1 MGSGP
6 NYLFF
11 RPYHLCHYE
20 TPLTIA
26 EVILDGEPLI
36 APIGAPIADVVTI
49 AKKDL
54 SAGEVIDGL
63 GGYAIYGEID
73 IVENARGLLP
83 VGLTEG
89 VTITKSIAKGEP
101 IPMDAVELDDN
112 SLLMRL
118 RRDQGNIS

>member
-20 TPLTIA
+20 TPLTVA
-26 EVILDGEPLI
+26 EVILDDEPLI
-36 APIGAPIADVVTI
+36 APLGAPLTEVITI

-54 SAGEVIDGL
+54 SAGEVLDGL
-63 GGYAIYGEID
+63 GGYSIYGEID

-83 VGLTEG
+83 VGMTEG
-89 VTITKSIAKGEP
+89 VTVTKSITKGDP

-118 RRDQGNIS
+118 RRDQEKMS